1 MSMAEVR
8 EGLAMMHAGYA
19 ALAAACM
26 DPLTATELLEV
37 GDELETLNPRGCQMV
52 CVGECTN

>member
-19 ALAAACM
+19 MLAAASM
-26 DPLTATELLEV
+26 DPLTTTELLEV
-37 GDELETLNPRGCQMV
+37 GDELETLTRQLPTHATGC
-52 CVGECTN
+52 